1 MKELNQF
8 ELKQVAGG
16 NGFTEDI
23 GFAVGRGARWLSNQ
37 KWFRGLVVSGPAGVL

>member
-8 ELKQVAGG
+8 ELEQVAGG

-23 GFAVGRGARWLSNQ
+23 GYLIGRGSHWAWNKISSLFN
-37 KWFRGLVVSGPAGVL
+37 